1 MKLCFSSQEH
11 KAFFF
16 DCLSRTR
23 DDAYH
28 RAFFYLMGLTSETR
42 RHLDALYDFETD
54 GIKPDGLTCP
64 WQTHGTVKIC
74 RLAFNL
80 WNGYVDERQPG
91 LYTPEELFASGYAPF
106 FIEALRLRHPRC
118 LCRQPTAPQL

>member
-64 WQTHGTVKIC
+64 W
-74 RLAFNL
+74 
-80 WNGYVDERQPG
+80 
-91 LYTPEELFASGYAPF
+91 
-106 FIEALRLRHPRC
+106 
-118 LCRQPTAPQL
+118 